1 MRDNTMRLRQQES
14 LGAVSHANQG
24 TNTVRAQP
32 SVPAANGLPYRQP
45 PQQGKNPPCMIR
57 QEQLPLSRSA
67 IIELLHRF
75 DVMPTSQ
82 RVQIAEVIYSKP
94 QHLSAEQVLEKV
106 SSKGHSI
113 SRATIYNT
121 LGLFSE
127 KGLVRQVIIDP
138 DRVLYDPHTAPHH
151 HFYNCDTGELI
162 DVNADSIEFKTI
174 PELPE
179 GTSLANVDVVF
190 ELRQTKADNGQ

>member
-1 MRDNTMRLRQQES
+1 MRLRQQES
-14 LGAVSHANQG
+14 TGAVPHASQG
-24 TNTVRAQP
+24 QAKTMFQP
-32 SVPAANGLPYRQP
+32 DTPAATGLPCRQTMSR
-45 PQQGKNPPCMIR
+45 GSNPPVMIR
-57 QEQLPLSRSA
+57 QEQLPLSRSE

-82 RVQIAEVIYSKP
+82 RVQVAEVIYSKP

-106 SSKGHSI
+106 SAMGHSI

-127 KGLVRQVIIDP
+127 KGLIRQVIIDP

-162 DVNADSIEFKTI
+162 DVDADKVEFKTI
-174 PELPE
+174 PELPA
-179 GTSLANVDVVF
+179 GTTLANVDVVF
-190 ELRQTKADNGQ
+190 EIRRTRSDNGS

>member
-1 MRDNTMRLRQQES
+1 MRLRQHDS
-14 LGAVSHANQG
+14 MGSGPHANQG
-24 TNTVRAQP
+24 ANAG
-32 SVPAANGLPYRQP
+32 PAHSSSPVANSMPCRQP
-45 PQQGKNPPCMIR
+45 LQQDRKPPCVIK
-57 QEQLPLSRSA
+57 QSELPLSRSQ

-94 QHLSAEQVLEKV
+94 QHLSAEQILDKV
-106 SSKGHSI
+106 TALGHSI

-121 LGLFSE
+121 LGLFSG
-127 KGLVRQVIIDP
+127 KGLVRQVTIDP

-162 DVNADSIEFKTI
+162 DVNADAVEFSQI

-179 GTSLANVDVVF
+179 GTRLANVDVIF
-190 ELRQTKADNGQ
+190 ELKQSERNNE

>member
-1 MRDNTMRLRQQES
+1 MRLRQQEN
-14 LGAVSHANQG
+14 LEAAPHGNPG
-24 TNTVRAQP
+24 TARVMAQP
-32 SVPAANGLPYRQP
+32 DTPAANGLPCRQP
-45 PQQGKNPPCMIR
+45 LSRGVNPPVMIR
-57 QEQLPLSRSA
+57 QEQLPLSRSE

-82 RVQIAEVIYSKP
+82 RVQVAEVVYSKP

-106 SSKGHSI
+106 SAMGHSI

-162 DVNADSIEFKTI
+162 DVDANKVEFETI

-179 GTSLANVDVVF
+179 GTMLANVDVVF
-190 ELRQTKADNGQ
+190 ELRKTKSDNGT

>member
-1 MRDNTMRLRQQES
+1 MRLRQQES
-14 LGAVSHANQG
+14 LSAVPHAKQGAGAVI
-24 TNTVRAQP
+24 AQP
-32 SVPAANGLPYRQP
+32 GAPAANGIPSQQTRSKGVIP
-45 PQQGKNPPCMIR
+45 PPVLIK
-57 QEQLPLSRSA
+57 QEQLPLSRSE

-82 RVQIAEVIYSKP
+82 RVQIAEVIYSRP

-106 SSKGHSI
+106 SAMGHSI

-138 DRVLYDPHTAPHH
+138 DRVLYDPHTAHHH
-151 HFYNCDTGELI
+151 HFYNCDSGELI
-162 DVNADSIEFKTI
+162 DIDDSAVEFQTI
-174 PELPE
+174 PNLPA
-179 GTSLANVDVVF
+179 GTSLANIDVVF
-190 ELRQTKADNGQ
+190 ELRQTKPDNGS

>member
-1 MRDNTMRLRQQES
+1 MRLRHQGS
-14 LGAVSHANQG
+14 LGSVPHASEG
-24 TNTVRAQP
+24 TSTVMAQP
-32 SVPAANGLPYRQP
+32 EAPAANALSGRANLH
-45 PQQGKNPPCMIR
+45 KNTNPPSVIR
-57 QEQLPLSRSA
+57 QDQLPLSRSE

-75 DVMPTSQ
+75 NVMPTAQ

-94 QHLSAEQVLEKV
+94 QHLSAEQVLDRV
-106 SSKGHSI
+106 SSLGHSI

-127 KGLVRQVIIDP
+127 KGLVRQVTIDP

-151 HFYNCDTGELI
+151 HFYNCDTGDLT
-162 DVNADSIEFKTI
+162 DVEASAVEISVM

-179 GTSLANVDVVF
+179 GTRLSNTDIVF
-190 ELRQTKADNGQ
+190 ELRQTKPDNGS